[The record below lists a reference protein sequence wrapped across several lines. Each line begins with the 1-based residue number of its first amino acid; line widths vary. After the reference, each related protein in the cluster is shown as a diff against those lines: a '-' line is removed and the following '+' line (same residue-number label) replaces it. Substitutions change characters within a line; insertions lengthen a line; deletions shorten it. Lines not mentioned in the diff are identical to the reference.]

1 MKYVIE
7 KNTEKMKL
15 IRYDVNMVGLDVTP
29 KNGYKNTSIKAKKV
43 VIADPQLCE
52 SYIKQRINK
61 KINKLVEFM
70 VKLLNDDDS
79 SDDDVGMALDE
90 INKLKG
96 IIINKYKEYM
106 KMSEYKAMLTK
117 LLLIEEEFKKNY
129 NQKKFRIHMQNSI
142 YEETMSTGRRR

>member
-15 IRYDVNMVGLDVTP
+15 MRYDINMVGLDVTP

-61 KINKLVEFM
+61 KIDKVINFM
-70 VKLLNDDDS
+70 IKLLNDDDA
-79 SDDDVGMALDE
+79 SDEDVGMVLDE
-90 INKLKG
+90 TNKLKG
-96 IIINKYKEYM
+96 IIINKYKEHM
-106 KMSEYKAMLTK
+106 KKSDYKAILTK
-117 LLLIEEEFKKNY
+117 LLIIEEEFKKNY
-129 NQKKFRIHMQNSI
+129 NQKLFTNYIQNSI
-142 YEETMSTGRRR
+142 YEEMVSAGRGR